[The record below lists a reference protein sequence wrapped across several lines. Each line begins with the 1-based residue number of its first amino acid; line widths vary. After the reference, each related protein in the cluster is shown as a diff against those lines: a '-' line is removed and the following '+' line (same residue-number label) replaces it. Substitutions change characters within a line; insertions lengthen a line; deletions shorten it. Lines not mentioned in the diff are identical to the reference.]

1 MRAGRGGQVSTAR
14 WRASIWARA
23 AGLGHRRCVGGQE
36 ANPGPGLSAARYDP
50 AGTSGEQ
57 YRPKDARHLHIW
69 PCRICSQ

>member
-1 MRAGRGGQVSTAR
+1 MEGVDLGSARRGWVIGGAL
-14 WRASIWARA
+14 A
-23 AGLGHRRCVGGQE
+23 GQE